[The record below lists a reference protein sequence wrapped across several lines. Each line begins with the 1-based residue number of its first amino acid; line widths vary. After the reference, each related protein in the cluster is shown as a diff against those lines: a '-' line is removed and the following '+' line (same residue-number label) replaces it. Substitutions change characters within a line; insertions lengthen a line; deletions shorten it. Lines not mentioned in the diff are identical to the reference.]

1 MGQRHRFSSG
11 VKFPSS
17 PFGHFCFTP
26 PGLLGV
32 IPGAFNHSAT
42 IPQAAIG
49 RDSNPRSKIR
59 LYGKSKHPKA
69 TGLRWMFFDSEY
81 CYLPFN
87 LKLGA
92 SDGTRIHNLVHG
104 KDALRPIELLTQ
116 ACRAISLPT
125 DGPEAS
131 IIRPIKLQ
139 HGKSGANDGCCPHLI
154 QPGRLVYC

>member
-1 MGQRHRFSSG
+1 MQPRPPAYKADALTAELLSYSHPLKVEAQETGQRHRFSSG

-42 IPQAAIG
+42 ISRAAIG

-104 KDALRPIELLTQ
+104 KDAL
-116 ACRAISLPT
+116 
-125 DGPEAS
+125 
-131 IIRPIKLQ
+131 
-139 HGKSGANDGCCPHLI
+139 
-154 QPGRLVYC
+154 